1 MPSTPP
7 TVSIC
12 RVIALCNSAGV
23 PVQLTPV
30 EVSALIAKRD
40 KAFKPIIK
48 LAGTPP
54 LRGRAAAVDARFPS
68 IVQSITFQLLATRAA
83 DTIHARVVE
92 ACGGTVNTASIIQA
106 GPEKLRAAGLNSTK
120 AQAMVDLANDVRH
133 RRVDL
138 ARHGRMSDE
147 EIVRDVS
154 SVKGIGP
161 WTAQMYLI
169 STMSRPDVWPIGDY
183 GVRVGWSIL
192 HDLAE
197 TISEAGLR
205 EAGERFAGVR
215 TGVAWYC
222 WEAVHFA
229 RQAK

>member
-1 MPSTPP
+1 M
-7 TVSIC
+7 
-12 RVIALCNSAGV
+12 LV
-23 PVQLTPV
+23 PLTPG
-30 EVSALIAKRD
+30 EVSALIGQRD
-40 KAFKPIIK
+40 VAFTAIIK
-48 LAGTPP
+48 LAGPPP
-54 LRGRAAAVDARFPS
+54 LRRRAAAVDDRFPS
-68 IVQSITFQLLATRAA
+68 LVRSITFQLLATRAA

-92 ACGGTVNTASIIQA
+92 TCGGTVTTASVINA
-106 GPEKLRAAGLNSTK
+106 GPERLRAAGLNRTK
-120 AQAMVDLANDVRH
+120 AQAMVDLAHDVH
-133 RRVDL
+133 HQRVDL

-147 EIVRDVS
+147 QIVQDVS

-161 WTAQMYLI
+161 WTAHMYLI

-192 HDLAE
+192 HDLDE
-197 TISEAGLR
+197 TISEARLR
-205 EAGERFAGVR
+205 EEGERFSGVR